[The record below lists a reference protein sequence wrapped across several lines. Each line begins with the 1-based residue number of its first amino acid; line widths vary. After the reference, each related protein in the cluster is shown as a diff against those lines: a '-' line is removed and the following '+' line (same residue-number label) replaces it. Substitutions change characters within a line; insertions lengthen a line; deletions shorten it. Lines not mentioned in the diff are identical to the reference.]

1 MNDRVIAIY
10 CICDDFLKSQQRPEH
25 WHNTK
30 MTDAELI
37 TTFIIAHTDFYGNLE
52 KARTFLKEYGYIPS
66 MLGKSRFC
74 RRLHALEE
82 SIWQELIAYAATRGS
97 IFGLPNEFVVDSFP
111 MRVCQNVRMHR
122 SHLFRE
128 TKFIGYNACRKE
140 YFRGLKVHAL
150 VTTYGRP
157 WIVWLTPGNVHD
169 NRAYKERAPWLELR
183 EGSKT
188 YGDNAYEDEA
198 LENLLELR
206 GQRLIADRK
215 ENTTRP
221 LDVRDF
227 LDLQGIRKVVE
238 TTFSRIAALM
248 PRKVHAV
255 TEKGFILKTMG
266 FVTAVAFI
274 FATT

>member
-1 MNDRVIAIY
+1 MNDRIIAIY
-10 CICDDFLKSQQRPEH
+10 CICDDFLKSQQCQEP
-25 WHNTK
+25 WPNTK

-37 TTFIIAHTDFYGNLE
+37 TTFILAHTDFYGNLE
-52 KARTFLKEYGYIPS
+52 KTRTFLKEYGYIPS

-74 RRLHALEE
+74 RRLHALKEN
-82 SIWQELIAYAATRGS
+82 IWHKLIAYAATKGP

-111 MRVCQNVRMHR
+111 MRVCHKVRMNR
-122 SHLFRE
+122 SRLFCQSN
-128 TKFIGYNACRKE
+128 FIGYNACRKE

-150 VTTYGRP
+150 VTTHGRP
-157 WIVWLTPGNVHD
+157 WIAWLTPGNVHD
-169 NRAYKERAPWLELR
+169 NRAYKERAPWMELQ

-221 LDVRDF
+221 LHVRDF

-238 TTFSRIAALM
+238 TTFSCITALM
-248 PRKVHAV
+248 PRKV
-255 TEKGFILKTMG
+255 
-266 FVTAVAFI
+266 
-274 FATT
+274 